1 MRALQGTKACAE
13 LLQAGGKLP
22 IVTGL
27 ANRRGYRCGTGEFL
41 RSPSGGESWEDGDK
55 DEEAAMPP
63 LPVCVASSLS
73 TPTRGRS
80 HSC

>member
-1 MRALQGTKACAE
+1 MRALQGTNACAE
-13 LLQAGGKLP
+13 LLQADGKLP
-22 IVTGL
+22 VVTGL

-41 RSPSGGESWEDGDK
+41 RSPSGGESREEGGK

-73 TPTRGRS
+73 TLPRG
-80 HSC
+80 